1 MATGDN
7 VLLEFELLF
16 RRCHRS
22 IVELN
27 IYTMRTILLFFYT
40 LSMATVSAFLV
51 LDKIVVYPTTDMA
64 VRITLNVTLA
74 LFILALITG
83 AYFRWKWSRLAG
95 VIFLS
100 MVLVI
105 DAIGSI
111 FNGISLHWPGL
122 AVSIVGLPYL
132 MHWLIVNKTT
142 AETKR

>member
-1 MATGDN
+1 
-7 VLLEFELLF
+7 
-16 RRCHRS
+16 
-22 IVELN
+22 
-27 IYTMRTILLFFYT
+27 MRTVLLFFYT
-40 LSMATVSAFLV
+40 LSMATLSAFLV
-51 LDKIVVYPTTDMA
+51 LDKIAIYPTANMA
-64 VRITLNVTLA
+64 VRLTLNVAFA

-83 AYFRWKWSRLAG
+83 AYFRWKWSHLAG

-132 MHWLIVNKTT
+132 IHWLITKKTT
-142 AETKR
+142 AQQGDAPEPATDAVFSSQHFHPPAR